1 MIHLVGLGHAVI
13 TVGVTRLTQASETLF
28 ASALLFVREAGKPVE
43 RRRIIELL
51 WPRASAQRANH
62 RLRQT
67 LYRLNTLGAA
77 LRSDRGH
84 ITLPVRSAQSDFGEV
99 LAAGRSADPNR
110 VAELVQGPF
119 LPGYAPRFSP
129 SCRRHR
135 TSGRAGRGKSSP
147 APAPRSWRG
156 TARPVRW

>member
-28 ASALLFVREAGKPVE
+28 ASALLFVREAGNPIE
-43 RRRIIELL
+43 RHRLIELL

-84 ITLPVRSAQSDFGEV
+84 ITLPVRSAQSDFGEL
-99 LAAGRSADPNR
+99 LATGRSADPDR

-119 LPGYAPRFSP
+119 LPGYAPRF
-129 SCRRHR
+129 
-135 TSGRAGRGKSSP
+135 
-147 APAPRSWRG
+147 
-156 TARPVRW
+156 